1 MSEKALEKVKVFLD
15 SMGVNYVFDEEEG
28 VIVAPFKIKGKVY
41 PILIMVMGE
50 WVLTV
55 ARLVNMSELPSNLD
69 REKFYQRLLRDT
81 FYLSEITYG
90 LMDNGDVVVHASTH
104 IDALNYK
111 DFRTEFASII
121 AGISHYRERIEPALP
136 MK

>member
-1 MSEKALEKVKVFLD
+1 MSEEALKKVRGFLD

-55 ARLVNMSELPSNLD
+55 ARLVNVNELPSNLD
-69 REKFYQRLLRDT
+69 REKFYACLLRDT

-104 IDALNYK
+104 VDALNYE
-111 DFRTEFASII
+111 DFKTEFASVV

-136 MK
+136 VK